1 MPKMGRRGGFSHFRP
16 CRALARLRA
25 QKQKIIRARLPTA
38 LDKKQPQSL
47 KSFGVSALL
56 KNQQIIPFSIQFIT
70 EGYSSL

>member
-47 KSFGVSALL
+47 KSFGVCALCE
-56 KNQQIIPFSIQFIT
+56 KISKSFRFQ
-70 EGYSSL
+70 SSS

>member
-47 KSFGVSALL
+47 KSFGVCALRE
-56 KNQQIIPFSIQFIT
+56 KISKSFRFQSNS
-70 EGYSSL
+70 